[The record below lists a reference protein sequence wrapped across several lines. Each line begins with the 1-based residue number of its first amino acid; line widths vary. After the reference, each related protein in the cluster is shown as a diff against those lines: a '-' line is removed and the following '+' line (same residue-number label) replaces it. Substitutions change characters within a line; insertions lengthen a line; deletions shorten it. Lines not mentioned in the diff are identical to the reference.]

1 MLYRDTTFMG
11 RAWSVLSVIV
21 LLHFPSLD
29 SEVSVGGS
37 ESELKR
43 LTFCILILDFVFARC
58 SDEM

>member
-1 MLYRDTTFMG
+1 MLYRDTTFMV

-29 SEVSVGGS
+29 REVSVGGS

-43 LTFCILILDFVFARC
+43 LTFCILILDFVFTRC

>member
-1 MLYRDTTFMG
+1 MLYRDTTFMV

-43 LTFCILILDFVFARC
+43 LTFCILILDFVFVRC

>member
-1 MLYRDTTFMG
+1 MLYRDTTFMV

-43 LTFCILILDFVFARC
+43 LTFWILILDFVFARC

>member
-1 MLYRDTTFMG
+1 MLYRDTTFMV
-11 RAWSVLSVIV
+11 RAWSVLSVIA

-43 LTFCILILDFVFARC
+43 LTFCILILDFVFTRC